1 MVDLRQGPGEC
12 ILSVR
17 DNGPF
22 QTSAMLES
30 RTNGFGWQIVEA
42 LCQQLGAKL
51 TVLSDLE
58 NEIALRF
65 CQVNDAAGSFP
76 VL

>member
-1 MVDLRQGPGEC
+1 
-12 ILSVR
+12 
-17 DNGPF
+17 
-22 QTSAMLES
+22 MLET

-42 LCQQLGAKL
+42 LCQQLGGKL

-65 CQVNDAAGSFP
+65 DPANHTSVMLPDS
-76 VL
+76 